1 MDKNK
6 AQILTELLFL
16 EPDGELS
23 RAEVRR
29 LDAAATDSPEI
40 RETRRQVSR
49 LATLLDESRIE
60 VESDF
65 KSELM
70 ANLPPAGWS
79 ARHPRTWW
87 LAAAVLALLG
97 GGAALL
103 TGLSAAQLEPASPFL
118 AAMSAVAEMIGSSV
132 AAGAGLI
139 GASWRGIG
147 LALGQWLGASLPNAI
162 TFTVLLVGINILLA
176 RRLRRRLRS
185 VDSEPRARSR
195 RSDVE

>member
-6 AQILTELLFL
+6 SQILTELLFL

-23 RAEVRR
+23 RAEIQR
-29 LDAAATDSPEI
+29 LDAAATASPEI
-40 RETRRQVSR
+40 RETRRQLAR
-49 LATLLDESRIE
+49 LGALLDASRIE
-60 VESDF
+60 VEADF

-70 ANLPPAGWS
+70 ANLPPAGWN

-87 LAAAVLALLG
+87 VAASVLALLG

-118 AAMSAVAEMIGSSV
+118 AAMAAVGDMLGSSV

-147 LALGQWLGASLPNAI
+147 LALGEWLGASLPNTIA
-162 TFTVLLVGINILLA
+162 FGVFFVGVNLLLA
-176 RRLRRRLRS
+176 RQLRRRLRK
-185 VDSEPRARSR
+185 ARPESAT
-195 RSDVE
+195 RSQPADVE